1 MISPAKAISSHN
13 HYLKRKSDIIARVER
28 LRRKR
33 MLRLIEYKGG
43 NCAKC
48 GYDRCAGA
56 LDFHHRDPAL
66 KRFNL
71 TVKNM
76 TKAWHIILTE
86 AEKCDLLC
94 ANCRREEHSSAWM
107 IPEEH
112 KEAWQSG
119 RLRPGANGVDREVSE
134 VRIL

>member
-1 MISPAKAISSHN
+1 MVSPARAISNHN
-13 HYLKRKSDIIARVER
+13 GYLKRKSDVIARVER

-33 MLRLIEYKGG
+33 MLRLIDHKGG
-43 NCAKC
+43 MCIKC
-48 GYDRCAGA
+48 GYDKCAGA
-56 LDFHHRDPAL
+56 LDFHHRDPSM

-76 TKAWHIILTE
+76 TKAWHIILAE
-86 AEKCDLLC
+86 VEKCDLLC
-94 ANCRREEHSSAWM
+94 ANCHREEHSTEWM
-107 IPEEH
+107 IPEKY

-119 RLRPGANGVDREVSE
+119 RSRSGANGVDREVSE